1 MKIIYTALGI
11 LLIPIM
17 SLGQTTITLTAS
29 KDAAIGYHD
38 GASTANNN
46 YGYAAQ
52 NAAYAIPA
60 VAQVGGL
67 NVNRAL
73 IDFNLGAI
81 PANATI
87 MSANLNL
94 YALGASGSLPGH
106 SGPSNSAYLERVTQN
121 WAENTVTWNNQP
133 TSTAVN
139 HVTLNQSTSAT
150 QNYLNISVTNLVQD
164 MVNNSSTSFGFKL
177 KLITEAATNSL
188 LFASKDNSN
197 SSLAPTLVVTYSTGC
212 TKTDTL
218 PADYDAAIGYHYGAS
233 TASNNYGTAVQS
245 AAYAIPSVAQ
255 PGGLNVNRALM
266 HFDLSSIPTNATI
279 TDAKLD
285 LYAYGTIGSYPG
297 HYGTA
302 NNALIERVT
311 SSWAENTVTWNTQ
324 PTSTSI
330 NQVPL
335 AGTTNATLDYLNINV
350 TTLVQDIAAS
360 PSNNGIILKLA
371 TEAATN
377 LLPFC
382 SKDHSNP
389 AKHPRLR
396 VTYTCDFQS
405 VSELPNNIS
414 SIACFPNP
422 AKEVVNFS
430 IDSKIYGNGTI
441 SVYDGQGK
449 FINSIAV
456 SINSN
461 LYDNVHSI
469 NTSSFSTGMYYYVIQ
484 FEGDQKSGKF
494 IIE

>member
-1 MKIIYTALGI
+1 MKKLYSTIT
-11 LLIPIM
+11 LLLLSVCSVI
-17 SLGQTTITLTAS
+17 SQTTINLTAS

-38 GASTANNN
+38 GANTANNN

-52 NAAYAIPA
+52 NAAYTIPS
-60 VAQVGGL
+60 VAQSGGL
-67 NVNRAL
+67 NINRAL
-73 IDFNLGAI
+73 IDFNLTTI

-87 MSANLNL
+87 ISAYLNL
-94 YALGASGSLPGH
+94 HALGASGSLPGH
-106 SGPSNSAYLERVTQN
+106 SGTNNSAYLERVTQN
-121 WAENTVTWNNQP
+121 WSENTITWNNQP

-177 KLITEAATNSL
+177 KLITEAVTNSL

-197 SSLAPTLVVTYSTGC
+197 TSLAPTLVVTYSTGC
-212 TKTDTL
+212 AKTDTL
-218 PADYDAAIGYHYGAS
+218 PADYDAAIGYHFGAS

-255 PGGLNVNRALM
+255 SGGLNVNRALM
-266 HFDLSSIPTNATI
+266 HFDLSAIPNGAII

-285 LYAYGTIGSYPG
+285 LFAYGTLGTYPG
-297 HYGTA
+297 HFGSA
-302 NNALIERVT
+302 NNALLERVT
-311 SSWAENTVTWNTQ
+311 SNWAENTVTWNTQ
-324 PTSTSI
+324 PTSTSV

-350 TTLVQDIAAS
+350 TSLIQDIINS
-360 PSNNGIILKLA
+360 SNNNGIVLKLA
-371 TEAATN
+371 TETASN

-382 SKDHSNP
+382 SKDHSNS
-389 AKHPRLR
+389 AKHPKLR
-396 VTYTCDFQS
+396 VSYSCDVN
-405 VSELPNNIS
+405 VSEINSNIS
-414 SIACFPNP
+414 AINCFPNP

-430 IDSKIYGNGTI
+430 INSKIYGNGSI
-441 SVYDGQGK
+441 SVYDNQGK
-449 FINSIAV
+449 FVKSIAL
-456 SINSN
+456 SINNN
-461 LYDNVHSI
+461 LNNNVYSL
-469 NTSSFSTGMYYYVIQ
+469 NTVLLSSGMYYYVLQ